1 MTYSIF
7 LFPLPLSPSSLPCT
21 CSLPFILPSP
31 TPSLFLSL
39 PPLPPLSPSFLLFV
53 LPLLPSSLAIVG
65 HCDLSSSDVES
76 VLKRHCQSN
85 RMRGIR
91 QILNYHPDNMIYSEA
106 PHDNFLTD
114 PQWLKGLALLEKYNL
129 SFEMHVLP
137 RQMHR

>member
-1 MTYSIF
+1 MFHLGCPGVSISCGQDPHISF
-7 LFPLPLSPSSLPCT
+7 SSSLLF
-21 CSLPFILPSP
+21 SSPFLPSP
-31 TPSLFLSL
+31 FLPSPPPLL
-39 PPLPPLSPSFLLFV
+39 PLPPS
-53 LPLLPSSLAIVG
+53 PLLPPLAIVG
-65 HCDLSSSDVES
+65 HCDLSSSDAES
-76 VLKRHCQSN
+76 VLQQHCQSN

-91 QILNYHPDNMIYSEA
+91 HMLNYHPEKMIYSEA